1 MEPPSVAGALSLSL
15 LSVLRLPTPDPM
27 HPPRLADAL
36 YRLLATV
43 LEDDASGS
51 AGESAHDVGYED
63 LARCGEGR

>member
-43 LEDDASGS
+43 LDAVPVP
-51 AGESAHDVGYED
+51 ATRTE
-63 LARCGEGR
+63 